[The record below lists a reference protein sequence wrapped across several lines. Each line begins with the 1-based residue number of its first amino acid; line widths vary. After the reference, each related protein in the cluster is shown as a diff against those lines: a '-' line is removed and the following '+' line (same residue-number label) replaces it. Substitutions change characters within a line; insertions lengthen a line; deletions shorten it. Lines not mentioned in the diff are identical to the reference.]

1 MTRSTLGR
9 AVLGLL
15 PLQIGIKAVEAAFP
29 LLLAVWFGRSER
41 TDVYYFAW
49 AVFVLAGSLVFSAF
63 QDSAVVP
70 VLAELRRS
78 RPSLLPLVRG
88 SLLVHTLAVA
98 SALAVIFAGATGAWF
113 ALRYTG
119 DARRVALACVPPFAL
134 CLVALAVKTFLASM

>member
-49 AVFVLAGSLVFSAF
+49 AVFALAGSLVFSAF

-70 VLAELRRS
+70 VLAELRLS
-78 RPSLLPLVRG
+78 QPSLVPVVRG
-88 SLLVHTLAVA
+88 SLLAHTVTLGTALAVA
-98 SALAVIFAGATGAWF
+98 FGGAAACWF
-113 ALRYTG
+113 SVRYEGT
-119 DARRVALACVPPFAL
+119 ARSLALACIAPFGVYL
-134 CLVALAVKTFLASM
+134 